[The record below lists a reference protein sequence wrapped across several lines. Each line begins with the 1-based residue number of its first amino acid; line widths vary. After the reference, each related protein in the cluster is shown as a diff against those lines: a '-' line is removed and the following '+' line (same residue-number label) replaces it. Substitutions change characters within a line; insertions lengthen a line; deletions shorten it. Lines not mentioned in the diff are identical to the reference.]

1 MSTPSA
7 PSRTGLRSLLSY
19 LPLLRGQIP
28 ELIAVIV
35 LMLLATAVSLTI
47 PLEAGRLVDLFG
59 GADPGQRP
67 PLAQALAVLGGL
79 LAVQLLGSFFYTY
92 LSQRLGLRTVV
103 RIRQRLFAHLLALPS
118 LYFTGQKAGDLSAR
132 MTSDVGSIQYL
143 LTQGLVGLVRA
154 VITLAGAIIL
164 MANLNLK
171 LTGVVVV
178 LVPST
183 VLLVSMF
190 GRKLHRL
197 SRRMYDDLGELSSHV
212 QEVVGAIRE
221 IKVFRSE
228 GHERGRFDGRLDGY
242 LGAGL
247 SRAWLSAGL
256 ESGAQILLW
265 ITLIA
270 VVMYGFYL
278 SSQGQSTY
286 GELVSFMLLAFRV
299 ATPMGAL
306 TSLYASAQGAAA
318 AADRLDIVFRT
329 PPESVALSAGQP
341 RPARDDQAG
350 ALVLDDVWFRYPAAT
365 DEVEAATDDGTETRW
380 ILQGISTRLAPGE
393 RVALVGPSGAGKTTL
408 AGLVMRL
415 FAPERGELFL
425 GGRPYSGLDLG
436 QLRQGMAY
444 VSQDAVLYDAS
455 IGDNIRF
462 GLADAPAD
470 AVRDAA
476 RRANALGFIDALPTG
491 FDTRVGDRGVRLSGG
506 ERQRLALA
514 RAFLRN
520 PTLLVLDEPTSA
532 LDARSEEA
540 VRTALVELMA
550 GRTTIVVAHRLSLV
564 RDLDRILVLEQG
576 RLVEEGRHDA
586 LLAQGGLY
594 AQLYE
599 LQQGERNPD

>member
-1 MSTPSA
+1 LSA
-7 PSRTGLRSLLSY
+7 PLPPSTSRTGLRSLLSY
-19 LPLLRGQIP
+19 LPLLRGQIR
-28 ELIAVIV
+28 ELAGVIV
-35 LMLLATAVSLTI
+35 LMLMATAVSLAI
-47 PLEAGRLVDLFG
+47 PLEAGRLVDVFG
-59 GADPGQRP
+59 SDGTRP
-67 PLAQALAVLGGL
+67 PLGQALLVLGGL

-103 RIRQRLFAHLLALPS
+103 RIRQRLFSHLLALPS

-143 LTQGLVGLVRA
+143 LTSGLVGLVRA
-154 VITLAGAIIL
+154 VITLVGAIIL
-164 MANLNLK
+164 MANLNLR
-171 LTGVVVV
+171 LAAVVVV

-190 GRKLHRL
+190 GRRLHRL
-197 SRRMYDDLGELSSHV
+197 SRRMYDDLGEISNHV

-242 LGAGL
+242 LDAGL

-265 ITLIA
+265 ITLIV

-278 SSQGQSTY
+278 SSQGLSTY

-299 ATPMGAL
+299 AAPMGAL
-306 TSLYASAQGAAA
+306 TSLYAAAQGAAA
-318 AADRLDIVFRT
+318 AADRLDIVFAM
-329 PPESVALSAGQP
+329 PAEDVALAATDPGP
-341 RPARDDQAG
+341 DHEDKAG
-350 ALVLDDVWFRYPAAT
+350 ALQLDDVWFRYPA
-365 DEVEAATDDGTETRW
+365 DSENEDQERRW
-380 ILQGISTRLAPGE
+380 ILQGITTRLAPGE

-415 FAPERGELFL
+415 FAPDRGEVYL
-425 GGRPYSGLDLG
+425 GGRPYSSLDIHE
-436 QLRQGMAY
+436 LRRGMAY

-455 IGDNIRF
+455 IAENIRF
-462 GLADAPAD
+462 GLADAPD
-470 AVRDAA
+470 EEVREAA
-476 RRANALGFIDALPTG
+476 RRANALAFIEAMPDGFG
-491 FDTRVGDRGVRLSGG
+491 SRVGDRGIRLSGG

-540 VRTALVELMA
+540 VRAALVELMA

-564 RDLDRILVLEQG
+564 RDLDRILVLDGG
-576 RLVEEGRHDA
+576 RLVEEGAHA
-586 LLAQGGLY
+586 ELMAANGLY
-594 AQLYE
+594 ANLYD
-599 LQQGERNPD
+599 LQQGSRKPDK